1 MIFARGARLLR
12 SPFLRAVTLVG
23 ACAASVSLGGCA
35 STADVASSREARLD
49 AIPAEWDRPDSPGG
63 VLAVIENGRIVHV
76 KPFGMANLEHGI
88 PNSVDT
94 VFDIGSTSKQFT
106 ASCVALLEQQGKLSL
121 TDDVRKHVPELRDYG
136 HTITLRHLL
145 NHTSGLRDY
154 LVLYSLAGVSTEDYT
169 TKEGALDLIA
179 RQYQLDFEPGSEW
192 AYSNTGYFLLSI
204 VVERVSNLTL
214 PRFAAQYLFEPLGMT
229 HTHVHDDHKL
239 IVPRRAQAYTKRE
252 DGTFGIDMSD
262 FEQTGDGAVMTTV
275 GDLALWDENFY
286 TGRVG
291 TRLLIDTLQTR
302 AKRNDGKELGYA
314 LGLMLGEHRGL
325 PTVRHGGAWAGYR
338 AELLRFPGEH
348 TSFVCLANLSDVDA
362 SALCHRAAD
371 VWLESKLTPVSV
383 ADAKSTGAPSSN
395 ETVSAPPA
403 SAEAKAPFEPS
414 IVDIVS
420 LRGTYESEELAVK
433 YVIRGEDRNLEIG
446 VVGRGYTP
454 MTPIEHD
461 VWDVGGAKLT
471 VLHNANGRIVGFSID
486 AGRVRRLTFLRPDAL
501 TRKNVRAD

>member
-1 MIFARGARLLR
+1 MILARGARHLR
-12 SPFLRAVTLVG
+12 SHLLHALTLAGAVM
-23 ACAASVSLGGCA
+23 ASVSSGGCA
-35 STADVASSREARLD
+35 STTDVAASREARID

-121 TDDVRKHVPELRDYG
+121 SDDVRKYVPELREYG

-204 VVERVSNLTL
+204 VVERVSKTTL
-214 PRFAAQYLFEPLGMT
+214 PRFAAQYLFEPLGMS
-229 HTHVHDDHKL
+229 HTHVHDDHKA
-239 IVPRRAQAYTKRE
+239 IVPHRAQAYTKRE

-302 AKRNDGKELGYA
+302 GKRNDGKELGYA

-371 VWLESKLTPVSV
+371 VWLESKLTSVSV
-383 ADAKSTGAPSSN
+383 VDAKSTAAQNSTAAQSSDAAP
-395 ETVSAPPA
+395 
-403 SAEAKAPFEPS
+403 KAPYEPS

-433 YVIRGEDRNLEIG
+433 YVIRGEGRDLEIG
-446 VVGRGYTP
+446 VPGRGYTP

-461 VWDVGGAKLT
+461 VWNVGGAKLT
-471 VLHNANGRIVGFSID
+471 VLHNATGRIVGFSID

-501 TRKNVRAD
+501 TRRNVRAD